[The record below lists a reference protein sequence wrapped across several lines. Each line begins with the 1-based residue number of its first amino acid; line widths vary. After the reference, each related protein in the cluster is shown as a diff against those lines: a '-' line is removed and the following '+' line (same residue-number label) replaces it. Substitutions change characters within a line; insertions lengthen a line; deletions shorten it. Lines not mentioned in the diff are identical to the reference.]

1 MEINLGNIKS
11 LPNLD
16 QLNLN
21 KSDIELLSKNKDYDY
36 EISLVGRKLEEEEI
50 EDKENFDTGNY
61 SKNIKI

>member
-1 MEINLGNIKS
+1 LEINLGNIKS